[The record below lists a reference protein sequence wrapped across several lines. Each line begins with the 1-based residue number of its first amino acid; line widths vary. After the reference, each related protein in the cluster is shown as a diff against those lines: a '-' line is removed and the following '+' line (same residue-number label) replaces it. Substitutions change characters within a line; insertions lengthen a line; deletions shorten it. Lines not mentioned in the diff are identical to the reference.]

1 MTTSREDIF
10 SQVQKTMVELF
21 DLEPEKVTLDAN
33 LVDELGL
40 DSIDAI
46 DLAARFEEM
55 TGHRLREDGLL
66 NLRTVRD
73 VVDYLEMSMSDVG
86 SGKVLANGS
95 PAASE
100 RVGT

>member
-1 MTTSREDIF
+1 MTSREEILV
-10 SQVQKTMVELF
+10 QVQTTMAELF
-21 DLEPEKVTLDAN
+21 ELEREKITLDAK

-55 TGHRLREDGLL
+55 TGHRLREEGLL

-73 VVDYLEMSMSDVG
+73 VVDYLEVSMAEVDA
-86 SGKVLANGS
+86 KK
-95 PAASE
+95 AAAAADE
-100 RVGT
+100 ARP